1 MNKLPNNLPQL
12 QNLIKRDPLSYQDEF
27 LQQYRHYESNLQIFQ
42 LKPST
47 YSKTL
52 EELVLFVAQVAPCY
66 PEEAAP
72 FPEHLRDLLTHHGD
86 ALDRSMRMTFCKAL
100 ILLRNKNMVQANSIL
115 ELFFKL
121 FRCQDKL
128 LRKTLYTYIVTDI
141 KNVNMKHKN
150 AKLNSTLQGFMY
162 TMMKDNNPVA
172 AKMSLDVM
180 IELYRRN
187 IWNDA
192 KTVNVIA
199 TGCFSKVTKI
209 LVAAL
214 KFFLGHEDG
223 EKDESDSEEDEPPKT
238 EKSLRLSHRVGKHT
252 KKRQKKLD
260 RALQA
265 LKKHKKKKKTAEVF
279 NNSALHLLH
288 DPQDMCEKLFS
299 QLEKTTER
307 FEVKLMMMDLA
318 SRLIGIHQLSVMNFY
333 PFVQRFLQPHQRE
346 VTKILLFAAQS
357 SHELVPPDVI
367 EGVLRTISNNFI
379 TDRNAGEVMAVG
391 MNAVKEICA
400 RCPLAMSADLLG
412 DLVQNKSHKDKG
424 VMMSARALLQ
434 LYRKLNPDLLNRKD
448 KGRPTEAMA
457 ETEPLVYG
465 GQVAKD
471 FIPGA
476 EILPEEAEPKEEK
489 EKNDWE
495 SCSDESDE
503 EGEWIDVHHSSDEE
517 AKEDE
522 PQISKEERL
531 KKAQTVSSNRIL
543 TAEEFEQIQKRQ
555 ALKEVEGRHGK
566 RKREGGQEEE
576 GGGLLTLS
584 TIENVHKKRA
594 HDKESRLS
602 TVMAGREGREKFGKN
617 HEKMNPHASSTN
629 KDKRRNKAFM
639 MIKHK
644 VQRKKIKRS
653 FRDKQIA
660 LRNSLLKRQKAKR

>member
-1 MNKLPNNLPQL
+1 M
-12 QNLIKRDPLSYQDEF
+12 Y
-27 LQQYRHYESNLQIFQ
+27 
-42 LKPST
+42 LKT
-47 YSKTL
+47 A
-52 EELVLFVAQVAPCY
+52 AQ
-66 PEEAAP
+66 
-72 FPEHLRDLLTHHGD
+72 
-86 ALDRSMRMTFCKAL
+86 
-100 ILLRNKNMVQANSIL
+100 
-115 ELFFKL
+115 
-121 FRCQDKL
+121 
-128 LRKTLYTYIVTDI
+128 
-141 KNVNMKHKN
+141 
-150 AKLNSTLQGFMY
+150 
-162 TMMKDNNPVA
+162 
-172 AKMSLDVM
+172 DVM

-199 TGCFSKVTKI
+199 TGCFSKVTK
-209 LVAAL
+209 
-214 KFFLGHEDG
+214 
-223 EKDESDSEEDEPPKT
+223 DEPPKT

-318 SRLIGIHQLSVMNFY
+318 SRLIGIHQ
-333 PFVQRFLQPHQRE
+333 
-346 VTKILLFAAQS
+346 
-357 SHELVPPDVI
+357 VI

-412 DLVQNKSHKDKG
+412 DLVQYKSHKDKG

-448 KGRPTEAMA
+448 
-457 ETEPLVYG
+457 
-465 GQVAKD
+465 
-471 FIPGA
+471 
-476 EILPEEAEPKEEK
+476 
-489 EKNDWE
+489 
-495 SCSDESDE
+495 
-503 EGEWIDVHHSSDEE
+503 
-517 AKEDE
+517 KEDE

-653 FRDKQIA
+653 FRDKQEYNLQEDMI
-660 LRNSLLKRQKAKR
+660 LRG